1 LKLIYTIFF
10 SLLLLSCY
18 HHADQEPVV
27 VDVNPINDTINQ
39 LIEKSKKSFFR
50 DSNEPLLDNELKKA
64 LALAKQYNLKNQ
76 IGEIYLLVGKRH
88 REITDY
94 NKAIWYF
101 NQTISIAEKNNYDG
115 LHAWALH
122 ELAVVFRRMG
132 DNAQSLILY
141 TETLEWAE
149 SVQDT
154 FLIHCAYNGIGNV
167 YFRYAKYD
175 EAISN
180 FRNSLRYTGVVH
192 PNILGKAI
200 NTNTLGE
207 SWLFLGNIDS
217 AMYYLN
223 LSLQINEELDS
234 DVGRLI
240 CRNGLAMAYNKQGDY
255 QRAIRE
261 LNVALSKDLTR
272 INKTYVCMSQI
283 TLGRAYLY
291 NKLAEQVLIDAYHL
305 SLLTKS
311 KDYSLDAVNA
321 LSELYEEKGL
331 LNKALEYN
339 RFAMAYKDTITDEL
353 LKHNSEAMN
362 VLYKAERQEREILAL
377 KQKTNQAELKVARQ
391 KNWFLFVGSVLFTG
405 LLLSVFA
412 FWQRR
417 LRNKYLTV
425 KLEQRL
431 LRSQLDP
438 HFVFN
443 SLTAV
448 QNFIIR
454 NDKMVAFDYLANFS
468 RLMRNILVG
477 SRTEN
482 IAIETEVEIISDYL
496 KLQQLRFDHKF
507 DFEVTVSEDID
518 QLYEIPPMLIQ
529 PFVENAV
536 EHGIRDIN
544 YRGFVKVSI
553 NQDQGFLILTIDDNG
568 VGLSNISKQLD
579 DHVSLATQI
588 TRERLANMQRIL
600 KKRCSLLVENKYDKL
615 GEPGVLVTIQFPAE

>member
-1 LKLIYTIFF
+1 
-10 SLLLLSCY
+10 
-18 HHADQEPVV
+18 
-27 VDVNPINDTINQ
+27 
-39 LIEKSKKSFFR
+39 
-50 DSNEPLLDNELKKA
+50 
-64 LALAKQYNLKNQ
+64 
-76 IGEIYLLVGKRH
+76 
-88 REITDY
+88 
-94 NKAIWYF
+94 
-101 NQTISIAEKNNYDG
+101 
-115 LHAWALH
+115 
-122 ELAVVFRRMG
+122 
-132 DNAQSLILY
+132 
-141 TETLEWAE
+141 
-149 SVQDT
+149 
-154 FLIHCAYNGIGNV
+154 
-167 YFRYAKYD
+167 
-175 EAISN
+175 
-180 FRNSLRYTGVVH
+180 
-192 PNILGKAI
+192 
-200 NTNTLGE
+200 
-207 SWLFLGNIDS
+207 
-217 AMYYLN
+217 
-223 LSLQINEELDS
+223 
-234 DVGRLI
+234 
-240 CRNGLAMAYNKQGDY
+240 
-255 QRAIRE
+255 
-261 LNVALSKDLTR
+261 
-272 INKTYVCMSQI
+272 
-283 TLGRAYLY
+283 
-291 NKLAEQVLIDAYHL
+291 LAEQVLIDAYHL

-529 PFVENAV
+529 PFVEHAV